1 MSQADQQ
8 KENEQFT
15 IEDDVYEEISVT
27 EDDYAERMKLLQAL
41 DQRDRDH
48 RALELENVFEELK
61 KNANVKDNDDLETM
75 TNVSIQEMKEMK
87 EDRKQVN
94 IYKPTLK
101 GGKQLPVPHNN
112 NNNFYPQLGSSDS
125 KMSLDES
132 QSSIMSD
139 RIIFP
144 DQPQFNK
151 FKQ

>member
-1 MSQADQQ
+1 
-8 KENEQFT
+8 
-15 IEDDVYEEISVT
+15 
-27 EDDYAERMKLLQAL
+27 MKLLKAL

-61 KNANVKDNDDLETM
+61 KNANVKDNDDLDTM

-101 GGKQLPVPHNN
+101 GGKQVHPPV
-112 NNNFYPQLGSSDS
+112 NNFYPQLGSSDS

-144 DQPQFNK
+144 EQPQFNK
-151 FKQ
+151 IKQQSNQLS

>member
-1 MSQADQQ
+1 MENLSKRPFSVKSNRPGTATSQAADPHY
-8 KENEQFT
+8 KENQEQFT

-27 EDDYAERMKLLQAL
+27 EDDYAERMKLLRAL

-101 GGKQLPVPHNN
+101 GGK
-112 NNNFYPQLGSSDS
+112 
-125 KMSLDES
+125 
-132 QSSIMSD
+132 
-139 RIIFP
+139 
-144 DQPQFNK
+144 
-151 FKQ
+151 